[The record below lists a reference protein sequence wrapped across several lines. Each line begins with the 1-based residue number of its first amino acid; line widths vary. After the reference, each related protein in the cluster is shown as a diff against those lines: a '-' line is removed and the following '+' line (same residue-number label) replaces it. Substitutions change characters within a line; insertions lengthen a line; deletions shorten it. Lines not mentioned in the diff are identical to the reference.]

1 MMCFLVWFCRPSDL
15 DGAHG
20 GLKSPISL
28 GSPRRPSDSHLDSFS
43 RHFESILESQR
54 AKGTSYSSLDSVDLL
69 TSGSN
74 SVFTFDLPTLTPEI
88 QVGSRRGG
96 DGRPAGGST
105 GSEPSTVWN
114 KALFMLLCRGEA
126 WLHHRPYT
134 VIDH

>member
-1 MMCFLVWFCRPSDL
+1 MCFCRPSDP
-15 DGAHG
+15 GSAHG

-28 GSPRRPSDSHLDSFS
+28 GSPRRPSDCHLDSFS

-88 QVGSRRGG
+88 QVGGCGGGEGGGASRGQRW
-96 DGRPAGGST
+96 
-105 GSEPSTVWN
+105 VW
-114 KALFMLLCRGEA
+114 LRVTCVCVMFVC
-126 WLHHRPYT
+126 
-134 VIDH
+134 VICV

>member
-1 MMCFLVWFCRPSDL
+1 MMMCFPVWFCRPSDP
-15 DGAHG
+15 DGVHG

-88 QVGSRRGG
+88 QVGSCRAEERGVFV
-96 DGRPAGGST
+96 T
-105 GSEPSTVWN
+105 CVFV
-114 KALFMLLCRGEA
+114 LCVLLTCVC
-126 WLHHRPYT
+126 LQHVCNFVSCILYL
-134 VIDH
+134 